1 MDYAGIEATDERQV
15 QLLVVGGGLAGTCAA
30 IAAARQGIA
39 VVLIQER
46 PVLGG
51 NSSSEIRDHPVG
63 ASQSGYH
70 RDARETGIIEEIFLE
85 ARARAYGLR
94 QINGNHYPMWDVI
107 LAEKAEA
114 EPSLELL
121 LNSRVIGVSSSEA
134 TEDGY
139 DRRVDGVLAV
149 QQGTEK
155 VFRVGCDMV
164 IDASGD
170 GFVAMQA
177 GAPFR
182 YGREARSE
190 FSESWAPEEAD
201 DVVLGSTIMF
211 AARDVGRPVPFVPP
225 EWAHTFADEAALPFR
240 THENFDSGYWWI
252 EWGGRINTIADND
265 AIRKELHAA
274 VFGVWDHIKN
284 RCTVPG
290 VRERAATWT
299 LDWIGHL
306 PGKRESRRF
315 EGDHILTEGDV
326 VRGLD
331 DVPADVVAH
340 GGWPIDLHAE
350 DGIYS
355 SEKPCTQP
363 PLPGL
368 YGIPLRALYSRSV
381 SNLFLAGRDIST
393 THVAHGTTR
402 VMKTCAV
409 IGQAAG
415 SAAALCL
422 QRGQT
427 PRALANDEVGVAH
440 LQQRLLRD
448 GMYLPL
454 RANEDRCD
462 LARRDDVTITASS
475 EAALRLGD
483 DMGWERAHLTG
494 SLFTWSG
501 DADPDAPRAVP
512 LDRLLAQAVVI
523 SGDRLTSVSVRLSS
537 SNDEPVTARMHLRQ
551 ARHLRDFGPCE
562 PPDALLATLRAEVD
576 PGESLVS
583 FQVDEALTCEPNR
596 PMVMVME
603 PCDGVAWAISAQ
615 EPPGTQ
621 AGKWDDD
628 LGYWR
633 WIHGTLEFETDPV
646 STPYRAGNVVSGV
659 TRPERGTN
667 MWISDPSQALPQWV
681 SLKWGDAVDVGTIE
695 VTFDS
700 QLSGWVWEGSFDTVV
715 RDYGIDAVAR
725 GIRQPLVSVRGNH
738 QRRRSHTVN
747 AQQVDE
753 LILTVTGTNGA
764 AAARVVEVR
773 VYPSPP

>member
-1 MDYAGIEATDERQV
+1 MDYAGFTATDERQI

-30 IAAARQGIA
+30 IAAARQGVS

-51 NSSSEIRDHPVG
+51 NSSSEIRVHPVG

-107 LAEKAEA
+107 LGEKAEA
-114 EPSLELL
+114 EPNLELL
-121 LNSRVIGVSSSEA
+121 LNTRVIGVSSSESSEA
-134 TEDGY
+134 GY
-139 DRRVDGVLAV
+139 DRRIDGVLAV

-155 VFRVGCDMV
+155 VFRVGCEMV
-164 IDASGD
+164 IDATGD
-170 GFVAMQA
+170 GFVAVQA

-190 FSESWAPEEAD
+190 FNESWAPEVAD

-225 EWAHTFADEAALPFR
+225 EWAHTFADEASLPYR
-240 THENFDSGYWWI
+240 THENIDSGYWWI
-252 EWGGRINTIADND
+252 EWGGRVNTITDND

-284 RCTVPG
+284 RCMAPG

-331 DVPADVVAH
+331 GVPPDVVTH

-368 YGIPLRALYSRSV
+368 YGIPLRSLYSRSV

-415 SAAALCL
+415 SAAGHCL

-427 PRALANDEVGVAH
+427 PRALANDESEVAL

-454 RANEDRCD
+454 RANEDLCD
-462 LARRDDVTITASS
+462 LARRDDVTITATS
-475 EAALRLGD
+475 EATLRLGD
-483 DMGWERAHLTG
+483 DMGWELAHLTG
-494 SLFTWSG
+494 SHITWTG
-501 DADPDAPRAVP
+501 KADPVTPHAVP
-512 LDRLLAQAVVI
+512 LDRLLAQAVVM
-523 SGDRLTSVSVRLSS
+523 SGDRVNAVSVRLSS
-537 SNDEPVTARMHLRQ
+537 SQSEPVTARMHLRQ
-551 ARHLRDFGPCE
+551 ARHLQDFGPCDPE
-562 PPDALLATLRAEVD
+562 DGKLVMLEATVH
-576 PGESLVS
+576 PGESLVT
-583 FQVDEALTCEPNR
+583 FQRDEQMPFASDR
-596 PMVMVME
+596 PLVMVLE
-603 PCDGVAWAISAQ
+603 PLDGVSWVISAQ

-621 AGKWDDD
+621 AGKWDED

-633 WIHGTLEFETDPV
+633 WIHGTLAFETDPV
-646 STPYRAGNVVSGV
+646 STPYQAQNIVSGV
-659 TRPERGTN
+659 TRPERGAN
-667 MWISDPSQALPQWV
+667 MWISDPAQALPQAIALRW
-681 SLKWGDAVDVGTIE
+681 SAPVDLGTIE
-695 VTFDS
+695 LTFDS
-700 QLSGWVWEGSFDTVV
+700 QLSGWAWEGPFATVA
-715 RDYGIDAVAR
+715 RDYTIDVVTGDTR
-725 GIRQPLVSVRGNH
+725 HRIVEVCGNH
-738 QRRRSHTVN
+738 QRRRVHTVDP
-747 AQQVDE
+747 QQADE
-753 LILTVTGTNGA
+753 LIVTISSTNGA
-764 AAARVVEVR
+764 ATARVVEVR
-773 VYPSPP
+773 VYP